1 MVRSKTIVAIEDVKY
16 VNASPIR
23 LEGGGGGSCSQYLH
37 FFNVEI
43 KVKAS
48 N

>member
-1 MVRSKTIVAIEDVKY
+1 MVRSNTIVAIEDVKY

-23 LEGGGGGSCSQYLH
+23 LEGGGVSCSQYLH